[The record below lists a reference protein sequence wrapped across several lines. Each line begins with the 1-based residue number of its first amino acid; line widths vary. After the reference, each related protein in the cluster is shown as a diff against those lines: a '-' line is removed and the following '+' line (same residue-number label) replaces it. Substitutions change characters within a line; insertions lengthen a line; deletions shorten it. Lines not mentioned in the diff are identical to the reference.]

1 MILIK
6 HLYYIKDGI
15 QEMAVF
21 GPEDDLTLCASSV
34 VDDAVKVGKTQHR
47 TGTDVWYCVRE
58 GQSEEAV
65 QIAVLT
71 LSKSAIDTCDR
82 LSKRPRWL

>member
-15 QEMAVF
+15 KEMAVF
-21 GPEDDLTLCASSV
+21 GPTDDLVLCASSV
-34 VDDAVKVGKTQHR
+34 VEDAVKVGKTHHV
-47 TGTDVWYCVRE
+47 TGTEVWYCVRN

-65 QIAVLT
+65 KIAVLT
-71 LSKSAIDTCDR
+71 LSPSAIASCEQ
-82 LSKRPRWL
+82 